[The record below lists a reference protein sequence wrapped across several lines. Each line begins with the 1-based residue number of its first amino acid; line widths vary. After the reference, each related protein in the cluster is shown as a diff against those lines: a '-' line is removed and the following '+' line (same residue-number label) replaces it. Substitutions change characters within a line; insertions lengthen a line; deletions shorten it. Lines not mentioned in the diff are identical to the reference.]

1 MRPIAGVAA
10 VLASLACMFFFLRHI
25 SNAYTPDELSYPAL
39 VVIII
44 LSMAVILGGCELFA
58 NGVENL
64 GRHMNLS
71 HAAAGGILAA
81 VGTALPETLVPVF
94 ALILG
99 TKQHGEAIAVGAILG
114 APFMLTTLAMFFLG
128 VTVFILWLKK
138 DRERPVFYSNIR
150 ALETDLFFF
159 ISTMGFVLCVSLW
172 GGTVIKS
179 LGALGLIIV
188 YVAFCRVTLSHEAED
203 GEEYEEKLYLNCYF
217 GCSKTRL
224 NIVVQVVI
232 GLLFIVAGAHI
243 FIDYITIVSIKSG
256 IAALILSLVIA
267 PIATELPEKYNS
279 ITWTVQGKDTLGMA
293 NITGA
298 MIFQSTIPISIGL
311 LFTHWQL
318 GHTELLNI
326 MIAITMAA
334 AILITV
340 KIKKTLP
347 GWTLLIGGIFYAG
360 YMARIFV

>member
-1 MRPIAGVAA
+1 MKPILGIAA
-10 VLASLACMFFFLRHI
+10 VLAFLVGLFLFMRHL
-25 SNAYTPDELSYPAL
+25 SHAYTPQELSYT
-39 VVIII
+39 VVVLIIV

-81 VGTALPETLVPVF
+81 VGTALPETLVPIF
-94 ALILG
+94 ALIFG
-99 TKQHGEAIAVGAILG
+99 TPQHGEGIAVGAILG

-138 DRERPVFYSNIR
+138 DRHRPMFSASVG
-150 ALETDLFFF
+150 AMKTDLLFF
-159 ISTMGFVLCVSLW
+159 IPTMVVVLIVSLW
-172 GGTVIKS
+172 GNTVIKY
-179 LGALGLIIV
+179 LGALGLMITYAV
-188 YVAFCRVTLSHEAED
+188 FCKVTLSHEAQD
-203 GEEYEEKLYLNCYF
+203 GEEYDEKLYFNCYF
-217 GCSKTRL
+217 SCCQTRA
-224 NIVVQVVI
+224 NIVVQI
-232 GLLFIVAGAHI
+232 IMGLMFIMAGAHI
-243 FIDYITIVSIKSG
+243 FIDYITIFSFKSG
-256 IAALILSLVIA
+256 ISALILSLIVA

-279 ITWTVQGKDTLGMA
+279 ITWTAQGKDTLAMA

-298 MIFQSTIPISIGL
+298 MIFQATIPVSIGL
-311 LFTHWQL
+311 VFTRWSL

-334 AILITV
+334 IVLITV

-347 GWTLLIGGIFYAG
+347 GWTLLIGGVFYAA
-360 YMARIFV
+360 YIVRIFK